1 MNFQPN
7 YFLAVPDLALYG
19 FSLLMITVVALM
31 QLAYAITT
39 MTRASKHDDE
49 IEQLALKFSHKK

>member
-7 YFLAVPDLALYG
+7 YLLAVSDLALWG
-19 FSLLMITVVALM
+19 FSFLMITVVAMM
-31 QLAYAITT
+31 QLAHAITT

-49 IEQLALKFSHKK
+49 IEQLAMKFSHKK